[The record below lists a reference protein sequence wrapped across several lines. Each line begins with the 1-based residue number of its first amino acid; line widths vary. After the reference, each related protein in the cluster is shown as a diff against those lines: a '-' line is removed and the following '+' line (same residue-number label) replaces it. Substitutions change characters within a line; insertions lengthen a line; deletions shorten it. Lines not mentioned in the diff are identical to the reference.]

1 MTINEGEQD
10 WSESVEIELSNNGNY
25 MSIFNANTTQI
36 EQDLESYDI
45 SLSVP
50 VVTMQVAIGDT
61 YSFEFIL
68 GLGENQGLNVAS
80 WETMEPHS

>member
-1 MTINEGEQD
+1 
-10 WSESVEIELSNNGNY
+10 

-36 EQDLESYDI
+36 ELVGVKYDGQEDLESYDI

-68 GLGENQGLNVAS
+68 GL
-80 WETMEPHS
+80 HR